1 VLQFGLRSVFAGTEW
16 RLAVALPVATATAS
30 PATTPTTPFTGLAFA
45 EYAVFARLLL
55 AYSVFLGRTRLVI
68 FVSDY
73 MFGDSV
79 VRELLRALAC
89 RFAAFA
95 APAPPPPAAAF
106 ALALEASFGFRFGCS
121 KFRLLR

>member
-1 VLQFGLRSVFAGTEW
+1 APGPPRA
-16 RLAVALPVATATAS
+16 
-30 PATTPTTPFTGLAFA
+30 TPTPPLAGPAFA
-45 EYAVFARLLL
+45 EYAVFARRLL
-55 AYSVFLGRTRLVI
+55 ASSVFRGRARLVI